1 MGGDGNL
8 LDNRHP
14 VYMLSDHLATL
25 TAMESHLEKENMSLE
40 SNISRFRQNGLCLK
54 FLSAIPVCCEK
65 AEECGH

>member
-40 SNISRFRQNGLCLK
+40 SNISRFG
-54 FLSAIPVCCEK
+54 EK
-65 AEECGH
+65 WIMFEISFSYTCVL